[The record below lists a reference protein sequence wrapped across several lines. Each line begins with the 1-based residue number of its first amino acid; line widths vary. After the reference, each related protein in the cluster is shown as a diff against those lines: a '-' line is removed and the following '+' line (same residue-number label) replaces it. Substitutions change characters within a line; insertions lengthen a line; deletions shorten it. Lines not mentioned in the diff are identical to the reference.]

1 MRYAALLLL
10 LCACNS
16 LSIEQRNELAQIQE
30 RAKNYFDRG
39 LIAQA
44 IGQIDRG
51 LELAPEDY
59 QLNTLKGTILLR
71 QSSSAL
77 GQDHRLLDE
86 ATALLEKVFETR
98 AANRH
103 EPYLLF
109 NYALAQEKQG
119 RRNLGESI
127 SLRDQAT
134 RAPEKAPLLEKAEAA
149 TAAANAYFAGAREH
163 LATLIERGELLRLSH
178 QHLLLIAQDLREDAA
193 FDDHQKA
200 YLAQLGKDQAFV
212 KAEIERTPI
221 PGYEQKRLQDLEDLK
236 AEELEMRTLIAEHYY
251 LTRDYKLALDML
263 DRVLALDP
271 RRSVD
276 YYNRGRVLLELDRAE
291 DAAKDFR
298 SFLSISDLPDD
309 NPKKAFAY
317 SKLLK

>member
-163 LATLIERGELLRLSH
+163 LATLHRAWRAAAPEPPAPAAHRPGSARRRRVRRPPEGLPGPAR
-178 QHLLLIAQDLREDAA
+178 QGPGLREGGDRT
-193 FDDHQKA
+193 HPHSR
-200 YLAQLGKDQAFV
+200 LR
-212 KAEIERTPI
+212 AEAPAGPRGPQ
-221 PGYEQKRLQDLEDLK
+221 GRG
-236 AEELEMRTLIAEHYY
+236 
-251 LTRDYKLALDML
+251 TRDAHLDCGAL
-263 DRVLALDP
+263 
-271 RRSVD
+271 
-276 YYNRGRVLLELDRAE
+276 
-291 DAAKDFR
+291 
-298 SFLSISDLPDD
+298 LP
-309 NPKKAFAY
+309 
-317 SKLLK
+317 